1 MLKETTANSSL
12 YFNLLQNVGV
22 SLCSTS
28 QNCGIGLIVSTPLVV
43 VMTGVY
49 SQV

>member
-28 QNCGIGLIVSTPLVV
+28 QKLRNWS
-43 VMTGVY
+43 Y
-49 SQV
+49 SFNTTCSCDDRSI